1 MNSIEKKV
9 CIHQPDFMPW
19 LGFFAKIMKSDV
31 WVLLD
36 HVENNPR
43 DAAFW
48 GRRVKVALNGK
59 AAWLSIP
66 LVKEVNRIG
75 VPISE
80 MQISMDF
87 SKVDFSRKNLNLIE
101 INYRKTP
108 FFNQIYPLIE
118 SYFLSDEPLLLNR
131 NVGFIMAVFK
141 MFEHQPKVIRSSEL
155 DCQERSNELLLEIIE
170 KVGGTFYISG
180 DGAGGYMNMDRF
192 AEKSIGVEFNQFMPF
207 DYAQLNT
214 SEFLPGLSVIDI
226 LMNLGPE
233 QTALQLKNKLI
244 HAN

>member
-36 HVENNPR
+36 HVDNNPR
-43 DAAFW
+43 DAAFL
-48 GRRVKVALNGK
+48 GRRVKVSLNGK
-59 AAWLSIP
+59 ADWLSIP
-66 LVKEVNRIG
+66 LVKEENRIG

-80 MQISMDF
+80 MQISTDF
-87 SKVDFSRKNLNLIE
+87 SKVDYRKKNLNLIE

-108 FFNQIYPLIE
+108 FFKQIFPLIE
-118 SYFLSDEPLLLNR
+118 SYFLSEDPFLLSR
-131 NVGFIMAVFK
+131 NMGFIMEVFQL
-141 MFEHQPKVIRSSEL
+141 MEHHLQVVKSSNLE
-155 DCQERSNELLLEIIE
+155 CRERANELLLEIIG
-170 KVGGTFYISG
+170 KVGGSVYISG
-180 DGAGGYMNMDRF
+180 DGAGSYMNMDRF
-192 AEKSIGVEFNQFMPF
+192 AAENIAVEFNQFKPF
-207 DYAQLNT
+207 VYTQVNAPA
-214 SEFLPGLSVIDI
+214 FLPGLSIIDI

-233 QTALQLKNKLI
+233 QTALQLKYNLI

>member
-1 MNSIEKKV
+1 MNRPEKKV

-36 HVENNPR
+36 HVDNNPR

-48 GRRVKVALNGK
+48 GRRVKVSLNGK
-59 AAWLSIP
+59 ADWLSIP
-66 LVKEVNRIG
+66 LVKEENRIG

-87 SKVDFSRKNLNLIE
+87 SKVDFPRKNLSLID

-108 FFNQIYPLIE
+108 FFKQIFPLVE
-118 SYFLSDEPLLLNR
+118 SYFLSEEPLLVNR
-131 NVGFIMAVFK
+131 NMDFIMAVFK
-141 MFEHQPKVIRSSEL
+141 LLEHQPQVIKSSEL
-155 DCQERSNELLLEIIE
+155 NCQKRSNELLIEIIE
-170 KVGGTFYISG
+170 KVGGTVYISG
-180 DGAGGYMNMDRF
+180 DGALGYMNMDRF
-192 AEKSIGVEFNQFMPF
+192 AEKSIKVEFNQFKPF
-207 DYAQLNT
+207 DYAQLNKP
-214 SEFLPGLSVIDI
+214 EFLPGLSVIDI
-226 LMNLGPE
+226 LMNIGPE

-244 HAN
+244 YAN